1 MTWRKR
7 IFDLFFASLLV
18 VILGPVILYLI
29 WMIWRKQGRPLFYV
43 AERMKSPTESF
54 GLWKFRT
61 MTVVD
66 NDQGVSGGH
75 KEARITPLGARLRAK
90 RLDEFPQ
97 LWNILKGDLSFVG
110 PRPPLREYVDR
121 FPDLYAKVLK
131 SRPGVTG
138 LATIRFHKHEDR
150 VLARCDTPEQTDD
163 IYCRVCIP
171 RKARLD
177 LIYQRNQS
185 TCYDFDLV
193 FQTIGNLFRRK
204 SRPVKPLPNR

>member
-18 VILGPVILYLI
+18 IILGPVILWLVCYILI
-29 WMIWRKQGRPLFYV
+29 KQGRPLFYV
-43 AERMKSPTESF
+43 AERMKTPTQSF

-66 NDQGVSGGH
+66 ADAGVSGGH
-75 KEARITPLGARLRAK
+75 KQARITPLGAKLRAK

-97 LWNILKGDLSFVG
+97 LWNILKGDLSFAG
-110 PRPPLREYVDR
+110 PRPPLREYVER
-121 FPDLYAKVLK
+121 FPQIYGQVLK

-150 VLARCDTPEQTDD
+150 LLARCTTPEDTDD
-163 IYCRVCIP
+163 IYTRICVP

-193 FQTIGNLFRRK
+193 FQTIGNLFRRR
-204 SRPVKPLPNR
+204 SSAARPRRC

>member
-18 VILGPVILYLI
+18 IILGPVLIVLLIYLLI
-29 WMIWRKQGRPLFYV
+29 KEGRPLFFV
-43 AERMKSPTESF
+43 AERMKGPQTPF
-54 GLWKFRT
+54 NLWKLRT

-66 NDQGVSGGH
+66 SDQGVSGGD
-75 KEARITPLGARLRAK
+75 KSARITSTGAWLRAK

-97 LWNILKGDLSFVG
+97 IWNILKGDLSFVG
-110 PRPPLREYVDR
+110 PRPPLREYVER
-121 FPDLYAKVLK
+121 FPEIYADVLK

-150 VLARCDTPEQTDD
+150 LLARCETAEQTDD
-163 IYCRVCIP
+163 IYCRICVP

-193 FQTIGNLFRRK
+193 FQTIGNLFRR
-204 SRPVKPLPNR
+204 SNRLKNAQK

>member
-18 VILGPVILYLI
+18 VILGPILI
-29 WMIWRKQGRPLFYV
+29 WLLIYLWIKQGRPLFYV
-43 AERMKSPTESF
+43 AERMKTPEKPF
-54 GLWKFRT
+54 GLWKLRT

-66 NDQGVSGGH
+66 GDSGVSGGN
-75 KEARITPLGARLRAK
+75 KASRVTPTGAWLRAK

-97 LWNILKGDLSFVG
+97 LWNILRGDLSFVG

-121 FPDLYAKVLK
+121 FPDLYREVLK

-138 LATIRFHKHEDR
+138 LASIRFHKHENR
-150 VLARCDTPEQTDD
+150 LLERCSTPEETDD
-163 IYCRVCIP
+163 VYCRICVP

-177 LIYQRNQS
+177 LIYQRHQNV
-185 TCYDFDLV
+185 CYDFDLV
-193 FQTIGNLFRRK
+193 FETIGFVFRRRK
-204 SRPVKPLPNR
+204 

>member
-18 VILGPVILYLI
+18 VILGPTILYLT
-29 WMIWRKQGRPLFYV
+29 WKIWRKQGRPVFYV
-43 AERMKSPTESF
+43 AERMRSPTQSF

-66 NDQGVSGGH
+66 RDAGVSGGD
-75 KEARITPLGARLRAK
+75 KDARITPMGAHLRGK
-90 RLDEFPQ
+90 RMDEFPQ
-97 LWNILKGDLSFVG
+97 LWNVLKGDLSFVG

-121 FPDLYAKVLK
+121 FPELYREVLK
-131 SRPGVTG
+131 SRPGITG
-138 LATIRFHKHEDR
+138 LATIRFHKHEDKL
-150 VLARCDTPEQTDD
+150 LARCTTPEDTDE
-163 IYCRVCIP
+163 IYTSICIP

-177 LIYQRNQS
+177 LIYQKHQN

-193 FQTIGNLFRRK
+193 FQTIGNLFRRRWQQNDSK
-204 SRPVKPLPNR
+204 G

>member
-1 MTWRKR
+1 VTWRKR

-18 VILGPVILYLI
+18 LILGPVILFLVAYI
-29 WMIWRKQGRPLFYV
+29 WLKQGRPLFYV
-43 AERMKSPTESF
+43 AERMKTPDKSF
-54 GLWKFRT
+54 GLLKFRT
-61 MTVVD
+61 MTVVEE
-66 NDQGVSGGH
+66 DQGVSGAH
-75 KEARITPLGARLRAK
+75 KASRITPLGRRLRSK

-110 PRPPLREYVDR
+110 PRPPLREYVEQ
-121 FPDLYAKVLK
+121 FPEIYDQVLK

-150 VLARCDTPEQTDD
+150 LLARCTTAAETEDV
-163 IYCRVCIP
+163 YCRICVP
-171 RKARLD
+171 RKAELD

-193 FQTIGNLFRRK
+193 FQTIGNLFRREK
-204 SRPVKPLPNR
+204 G